1 MRALLMGY
9 PVPRTRQIY
18 LIYRA
23 QGLILT
29 CLEFIMRSFYL
40 FLILFWAGLP
50 AVCNAQEGAREQ
62 AIEELFDEFLN
73 NQGLRLY

>member
-1 MRALLMGY
+1 
-9 PVPRTRQIY
+9 
-18 LIYRA
+18 
-23 QGLILT
+23 
-29 CLEFIMRSFYL
+29 MRSFYL